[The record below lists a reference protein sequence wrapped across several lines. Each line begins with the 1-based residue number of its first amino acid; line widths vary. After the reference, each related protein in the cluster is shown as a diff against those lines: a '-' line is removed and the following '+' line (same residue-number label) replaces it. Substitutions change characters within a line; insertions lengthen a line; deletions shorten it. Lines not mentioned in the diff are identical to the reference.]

1 MLLDEYTLNQF
12 LGKGTFGE
20 VYLTTKKNSN
30 FLFATKRMSKDFVE
44 DPKYIKYFNN
54 EISILNKLFHKNIVK
69 LEALKK
75 TKNHYYVIMEYC
87 NGGTLT
93 ECLEKYKNL
102 YHRPFTEE
110 IVQHIM
116 RQVVSAVNYMH
127 DLRIIHRD
135 LKLDNILVK
144 FENEEDKNNLNLL
157 KAEIK
162 IIDFGFAAYKEQ
174 SGLLKTAI
182 GSPMNM
188 DPLILQK
195 FNSGG
200 KLNKE
205 LGYDEKADIWSL
217 GTLCYQMLIGNSAFD
232 AYNMKELVSK
242 VEEGTYKVPSD
253 LSKETVS
260 FLNAMLQ
267 YDPNRR
273 LSANELNKHA
283 FLIKNIK
290 DFTRIN
296 TNLIPKKKIF
306 GGEIQINIKENLT
319 IWSIFNEDDEKKLMS
334 IPGAIFATDTPIS
347 ESQYLDNLNPEGE
360 KNPLVIK
367 SEPINLEKNFIE
379 KEFKPANSTPI
390 PGVELGGKPKS
401 TPIPEI
407 NNGIINNNNNNFNL
421 KGLNNISNDNN
432 PINKEM
438 NAIPK
443 QPLLS
448 GMNLINNN
456 IFVQNNGNNTLTLIR
471 KLENGQ
477 FITTQM
483 TIEQYNKQMQLQQQG
498 LNAQLANKFQPN
510 QINPIVTNGIPPHQ
524 PIPQQPQINKV
535 RSNPIKP
542 MPFSNQNQLNQFQP
556 IMQIPQNNQLINN
569 MNPQNMLRRN
579 SAQTQI
585 PQMGQIIPQMQKMQN
600 PQINQIHQQGSPYLG
615 NKFQKHISQPIQ
627 NNQIKN
633 NVQINQQNSPRIII
647 NQHKNS
653 QTHLPQNHNNQYQ
666 PKLIQPTNQFQ
677 QTPPQ
682 NQIKQQK
689 QNLQYGKFQR
699 LPINQM
705 QPRIQT
711 PLQTK
716 KILPIQKALMPSS
729 NKNIQSNQNQIKLTP
744 QMPINSISKTPIKT
758 RMNQFP
764 PQGIQRLNTNRNFNL
779 NNPFLNNV
787 NPMLNPRNINYPKD
801 NTQNVKIINN
811 NKFSTDK
818 THTLPNRI
826 NADSQNINAKK
837 IGHIRMQPLQR
848 VGASP
853 DIQRMIMRPNINSAQ
868 RNYVRVNKF

>member
-1 MLLDEYTLNQF
+1 MLLDEYTLTQF

-20 VYLTTKKNSN
+20 VYLTSKKNSN

-296 TNLIPKKKIF
+296 TNLIPKKKYL
-306 GGEIQINIKENLT
+306 EEKYK
-319 IWSIFNEDDEKKLMS
+319 SI
-334 IPGAIFATDTPIS
+334 
-347 ESQYLDNLNPEGE
+347 
-360 KNPLVIK
+360 
-367 SEPINLEKNFIE
+367 
-379 KEFKPANSTPI
+379 
-390 PGVELGGKPKS
+390 
-401 TPIPEI
+401 
-407 NNGIINNNNNNFNL
+407 
-421 KGLNNISNDNN
+421 
-432 PINKEM
+432 
-438 NAIPK
+438 
-443 QPLLS
+443 
-448 GMNLINNN
+448 
-456 IFVQNNGNNTLTLIR
+456 
-471 KLENGQ
+471 
-477 FITTQM
+477 
-483 TIEQYNKQMQLQQQG
+483 
-498 LNAQLANKFQPN
+498 
-510 QINPIVTNGIPPHQ
+510 
-524 PIPQQPQINKV
+524 
-535 RSNPIKP
+535 
-542 MPFSNQNQLNQFQP
+542 
-556 IMQIPQNNQLINN
+556 
-569 MNPQNMLRRN
+569 
-579 SAQTQI
+579 
-585 PQMGQIIPQMQKMQN
+585 
-600 PQINQIHQQGSPYLG
+600 
-615 NKFQKHISQPIQ
+615 
-627 NNQIKN
+627 
-633 NVQINQQNSPRIII
+633 
-647 NQHKNS
+647 
-653 QTHLPQNHNNQYQ
+653 
-666 PKLIQPTNQFQ
+666 
-677 QTPPQ
+677 
-682 NQIKQQK
+682 
-689 QNLQYGKFQR
+689 
-699 LPINQM
+699 
-705 QPRIQT
+705 
-711 PLQTK
+711 
-716 KILPIQKALMPSS
+716 
-729 NKNIQSNQNQIKLTP
+729 
-744 QMPINSISKTPIKT
+744 
-758 RMNQFP
+758 
-764 PQGIQRLNTNRNFNL
+764 
-779 NNPFLNNV
+779 
-787 NPMLNPRNINYPKD
+787 
-801 NTQNVKIINN
+801 
-811 NKFSTDK
+811 
-818 THTLPNRI
+818 
-826 NADSQNINAKK
+826 
-837 IGHIRMQPLQR
+837 
-848 VGASP
+848 
-853 DIQRMIMRPNINSAQ
+853 
-868 RNYVRVNKF
+868 